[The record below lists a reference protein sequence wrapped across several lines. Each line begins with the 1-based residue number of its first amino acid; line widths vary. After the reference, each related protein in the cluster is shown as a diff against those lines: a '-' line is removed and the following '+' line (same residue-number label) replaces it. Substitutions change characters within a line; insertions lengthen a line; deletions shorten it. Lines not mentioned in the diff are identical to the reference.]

1 MRDITEKTF
10 GVCTTQDQK
19 SGGYARN
26 LAMSRAGCLAV
37 VLDAA
42 RKGSELRKLAHTS
55 RYCLRP
61 EALPLSSL
69 EEGCHD

>member
-1 MRDITEKTF
+1 MKDITEKTF

-19 SGGYARN
+19 SGVYAQT
-26 LAMSRAGCLAV
+26 LAMSRAGYLAV
-37 VLDAA
+37 VPDAV

-61 EALPLSSL
+61 EALPLSNL
-69 EEGCHD
+69 EEDCRD